1 MKIKLFIILLGVIS
15 FSKGTAQEFK
25 LGKVAIKELEEK
37 VHPND
42 TTAAAAIL
50 FNTAR
55 TFFKYDATNGFSIIT
70 ENTFRIKIYKKEG
83 LIWANYK
90 LPYRSGY
97 ETLNDDRVEFK
108 DCVTYNLENGKII
121 KTKLN
126 SEGSF
131 QVTINKY
138 WKEASITMPNV
149 KLGSVIEL
157 KYILKSENIVEFPE
171 FNFQQKIPV
180 NYSEYDTEIP
190 GFFIYKAIKK
200 GMLELQA
207 ESKIV
212 RGSFNYNNKD
222 IVAKTEGVSFEQ
234 VNSKYVAQNIPALKE
249 EAFVDNVENY
259 RLAIHHEL
267 EKTQFFDE
275 PVKDYSKTW
284 EGVAKTIYD
293 DKDFGKELK
302 EKDYIAQDVTRILK
316 NVESKDERLDIIFK
330 FVQNK
335 MNWNNKKG
343 YYTDKGVKQAYIDG
357 TGNTAEINFILMAM
371 LNYGGIMA
379 NPVLLSTVDNGVP
392 IYPNRTIFN
401 YVIAA
406 ADIEGK
412 QILLD
417 ATNKNT
423 TNNILPLYTLN
434 WTGRL
439 IRQDGTTQEIN
450 LPPKFQSKKTINII
464 VSVDGNGKMS
474 GKYSVQKT
482 DYEAFEWRESYSG
495 VNQQNYIE
503 KLENNLSG
511 IEISDYSVENSSDLS
526 KLGIEKFT
534 FTTDN
539 ECEIIG
545 DKMYI
550 NPLLFFTQTQNPFV
564 QEKREFPIYFGY
576 PTQSKYTISIDIPE
590 GYMVESI
597 PESINITTGDDIGSF
612 KFIIVKNLNAIQFV
626 ATLTINSA
634 IVAADFYPVIKGFF
648 QQMIDKQNEKI
659 VLKKI

>member
-1 MKIKLFIILLGVIS
+1 MKTKLFMVLFVAIS
-15 FSKGTAQEFK
+15 FSKATAQKFE
-25 LGKVAIKELEEK
+25 LGKVSISELQEDT
-37 VHPND
+37 HPID
-42 TTAAAAIL
+42 TTADAAIL
-50 FNTAR
+50 FNKAR
-55 TFFKYDATNGFSIIT
+55 TFFSYDAKNGFSINT
-70 ENTFRIKIYKKEG
+70 ENTFRIKIYKKDG

-131 QVTINKY
+131 KVTINKY

-149 KLGSVIEL
+149 KLGSVIEF

-171 FNFQQKIPV
+171 FNFQQNIPV

-200 GMLELQA
+200 GMLELGA
-207 ESKIV
+207 ESKIA
-212 RGSFNYNNKD
+212 RGSLNYNNKD
-222 IVAKTEGVSFEQ
+222 NITRTEGVSFEQ
-234 VNSKYVAQNIPALKE
+234 VNSKYVSQNIPALKE

-302 EKDYIAQDVTRILK
+302 ERDYIAQDVTRILK

-357 TGNTAEINFILMAM
+357 TGNTAEINFILLAM

-392 IYPNRTIFN
+392 VYPNRTIFN

-406 ADIEGK
+406 AEIDGK
-412 QILLD
+412 QIVLD

-439 IRQDGTTQEIN
+439 IRQDGTTQEID
-450 LPPKFQSKKTINII
+450 LSPKFQSKKIINMLVAI
-464 VSVDGNGKMS
+464 DGKGKMT
-474 GKYSVQKT
+474 GKYSAQRT
-482 DYEAFEWRESYSG
+482 DYEAFEWREMYAG
-495 VNQQNYIE
+495 VNQQNYLE
-503 KLENNLSG
+503 KLENNLSE
-511 IEISDYSVENSSDLS
+511 IEISDYSFENSKDVS
-526 KLGIEKFT
+526 KSGMEKFT
-534 FTTDN
+534 FTTEN

-550 NPLLFFTQTQNPFV
+550 NPLLFFTQSQNPFV

-576 PTQSKYTISIDIPE
+576 PTQSKYTISITIPE
-590 GYMVESI
+590 GYLVESI
-597 PESINITTGDDIGSF
+597 PESINITTGEDIGNF
-612 KFIIVKNLNAIQFV
+612 KFVIVNNSNAIQLA
-626 ATLTINSA
+626 ATSTINSA
-634 IVAADFYPVIKGFF
+634 IVAADFYPILKGFF
-648 QQMIDKQNEKI
+648 QQMVDKQNEKI